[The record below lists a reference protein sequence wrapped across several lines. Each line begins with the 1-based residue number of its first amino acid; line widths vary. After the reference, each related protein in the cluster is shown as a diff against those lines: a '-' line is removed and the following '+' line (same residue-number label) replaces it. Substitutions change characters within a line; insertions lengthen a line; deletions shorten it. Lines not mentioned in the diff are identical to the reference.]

1 MHDWYHDRLGR
12 PRNGLGYFRKAQRWV
27 ETGVALGM
35 VAGMLL
41 SLSILALT
49 GWPDRLGTAL
59 ILFPCLLL
67 GGVVGRRFG
76 RFMNGDHD

>member
-1 MHDWYHDRLGR
+1 MHDSYDDRLGR
-12 PRNGLGYFRKAQRWV
+12 PRNGLGYSRKAQRWV

-41 SLSILALT
+41 SLSILALA

-59 ILFPCLLL
+59 ILFPCLFL